1 MTAIFGFYCSLMA
14 GTCHLYRE
22 LVIGSF
28 VKVVLGMKHTITRF
42 FGLGEKDQQVELDTI
57 ETEVELDKIEVIDER
72 DEIKKIPIESI
83 VPNRFQP
90 RTVFD
95 EAKIEELSR
104 TIHIHG
110 IIQPIVVRE
119 FEADR
124 YEIIAGE
131 RRWRAMKK
139 LGWDLVPAIIK
150 NLSDTETASVALI
163 ENLQREELSPIEEA
177 IAYGKLLELHNLT
190 QEALAQRLGKGQ
202 STVANK
208 LRLLK
213 LPEEVQ
219 NALLNKQITERH
231 ARSLISLKDPEKQ
244 IKLLEEI
251 IEKSLNV
258 KQTEERVVRLLEQKT
273 GKPKPKRKAFS
284 KDMRIAVNTIRQS
297 LSMVSNSGINLAAEE
312 EEFEDFYQ
320 FTIKIPKKK

>member
-1 MTAIFGFYCSLMA
+1 
-14 GTCHLYRE
+14 
-22 LVIGSF
+22 
-28 VKVVLGMKHTITRF
+28 VVLGMKNSFSRF
-42 FGLGEKDQQVELDTI
+42 FGLGEKGDQKVELEI
-57 ETEVELDKIEVIDER
+57 ELENELEQELEQDLDVVKNE
-72 DEIKKIPIESI
+72 EIKKIPIESI

-95 EAKIEELSR
+95 DEKIEELSR
-104 TIHIHG
+104 TIHTHG
-110 IIQPIVVRE
+110 IIQPIVVRQ
-119 FEADR
+119 FDGK

-131 RRWRAMKK
+131 RRFRAMKK
-139 LGWDLVPAIIK
+139 LGWDEAPAIIK
-150 NLSDTETASVALI
+150 NYSDTETASVALI

-213 LPEEVQ
+213 LPQPIQES
-219 NALLNKQITERH
+219 LLNKEITERH
-231 ARSLISLKDPEKQ
+231 ARALIPLKDPEKQ
-244 IKLLEEI
+244 VLLLQDI
-251 IEKSLNV
+251 IEKNFNV
-258 KQTEERVVRLLEQKT
+258 KQTEDRVARMLEEKNQ
-273 GKPKPKRKAFS
+273 KPKPKRKAFS

-297 LSMVSNSGINLAAEE
+297 LTMVSDNGINLDAQE
-312 EEFEDFYQ
+312 EEFEEYYQ

>member
-1 MTAIFGFYCSLMA
+1 MKS
-14 GTCHLYRE
+14 
-22 LVIGSF
+22 SF
-28 VKVVLGMKHTITRF
+28 TRF
-42 FGLGEKDQQVELDTI
+42 FGLGDKSEQ
-57 ETEVELDKIEVIDER
+57 EVELEKDLDIERNE
-72 DEIKKIPIESI
+72 EIKKIPIKQI
-83 VPNRFQP
+83 IPNRFQP

-95 EAKIEELSR
+95 EEKIEELSR

-119 FEADR
+119 FAVDK

-139 LGWDLVPAIIK
+139 LGWSEAPAIVK

-213 LPEEVQ
+213 LPKPVQ
-219 NALLNKQITERH
+219 DALLNKIITERH
-231 ARSLISLKDPEKQ
+231 ARALIPLKDPEKQ
-244 IKLLEEI
+244 VALLAEV
-251 IEKSLNV
+251 IERNWNV
-258 KQTEERVVRLLEQKT
+258 KQTEERVVRLLEQKKE
-273 GKPKPKRKAFS
+273 KPKPKRKAFS

-297 LSMVSNSGINLAAEE
+297 LTMVSDSGINLDAEE
-312 EEFEDFYQ
+312 EEFDEFYQ
-320 FTIKIPKKK
+320 FTIRIPKKK

>member
-1 MTAIFGFYCSLMA
+1 MKQ
-14 GTCHLYRE
+14 
-22 LVIGSF
+22 SF
-28 VKVVLGMKHTITRF
+28 TRF
-42 FGLGEKDQQVELDTI
+42 FGLGDKGEQEV
-57 ETEVELDKIEVIDER
+57 EVELEKELIIEKNE
-72 DEIKKIPIESI
+72 EINKIPIDHI

-95 EAKIEELSR
+95 EEKIEELAR

-110 IIQPIVVRE
+110 IIQPIVVRQ
-119 FEADR
+119 FAIDQ

-131 RRWRAMKK
+131 RRFRAMKK
-139 LGWDLVPAIIK
+139 LGWTEAPAIIK

-177 IAYGKLLELHNLT
+177 MAYGKLLELHNLT

-213 LPEEVQ
+213 LPQPIQE
-219 NALLNKQITERH
+219 ALLNKIITERH
-231 ARSLISLKDPEKQ
+231 ARALIPLKEPEKQ
-244 IKLLEEI
+244 VVLLAEI
-251 IEKSLNV
+251 IEKNFNV
-258 KQTEERVVRLLEQKT
+258 KQTEERVVKLLEQKNE
-273 GKPKPKRKAFS
+273 KPKPKRKAFS

-297 LSMVSNSGINLAAEE
+297 LTMVTDSGINLDAEE
-312 EEFEDFYQ
+312 EEFDEFYQ
-320 FTIKIPKKK
+320 FTIRIPKKK

>member
-1 MTAIFGFYCSLMA
+1 MKQ
-14 GTCHLYRE
+14 
-22 LVIGSF
+22 SF
-28 VKVVLGMKHTITRF
+28 TRF
-42 FGLGEKDQQVELDTI
+42 FGLGDKGEQ
-57 ETEVELDKIEVIDER
+57 EVELEKELITEKNE
-72 DEIKKIPIESI
+72 EINKIPIDQI

-95 EAKIEELSR
+95 EDKIEELAR

-119 FEADR
+119 FAIGQ

-131 RRWRAMKK
+131 RRFRAMKK
-139 LGWDLVPAIIK
+139 LGWTEAPAIIK

-177 IAYGKLLELHNLT
+177 MAYGKLLELHNLT

-213 LPEEVQ
+213 LPQPIQE
-219 NALLNKQITERH
+219 ALLNKIITERH
-231 ARSLISLKDPEKQ
+231 ARALIPLKDPEKQ
-244 IKLLEEI
+244 VMLLAEI
-251 IEKSLNV
+251 IEKNFNV
-258 KQTEERVVRLLEQKT
+258 KQTEDRVFKLLEQKNE
-273 GKPKPKRKAFS
+273 KPKPKRKAFS

-297 LSMVSNSGINLAAEE
+297 LSMVTDSGINLDAEE
-312 EEFEDFYQ
+312 EEFDEFYQ
-320 FTIKIPKKK
+320 FTIRIPKKK

>member
-1 MTAIFGFYCSLMA
+1 
-14 GTCHLYRE
+14 
-22 LVIGSF
+22 
-28 VKVVLGMKHTITRF
+28 MKQTFTRF
-42 FGLGEKDQQVELDTI
+42 FGLGEKEEQA
-57 ETEVELDKIEVIDER
+57 ETEIEESIELVSTEDKE
-72 DEIKKIPIESI
+72 EIKKILIGNI
-83 VPNRFQP
+83 VPNRYQP

-95 EAKIEELSR
+95 EDKIEELSR
-104 TIHIHG
+104 TIHTHG
-110 IIQPIVVRE
+110 IIQPIVVRQY
-119 FEADR
+119 DTDK

-139 LGWDLVPAIIK
+139 LGWAEVPAIVK

-219 NALLNKQITERH
+219 QALLDKVITERH
-231 ARSLISLKDPEKQ
+231 ARSLIPLKDPEKQ
-244 IKLLEEI
+244 IKLLAEI
-251 IEKSLNV
+251 IEKNLNV
-258 KQTEERVVRLLEQKT
+258 KQTEDRVVKLLENPNE
-273 GKPKPKRKAFS
+273 KPKLKRKAFS

-297 LSMVSNSGINLAAEE
+297 LSMVSDSGINLNSEE